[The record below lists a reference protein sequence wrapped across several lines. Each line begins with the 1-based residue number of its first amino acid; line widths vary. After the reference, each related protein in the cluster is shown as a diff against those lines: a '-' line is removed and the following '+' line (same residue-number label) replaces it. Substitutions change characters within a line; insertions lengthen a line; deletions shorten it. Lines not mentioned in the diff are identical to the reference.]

1 MANSVSSI
9 RNVGISDITV
19 YIPTPK
25 VELQALLK
33 HRVSNDPKIE
43 RRFSRALDTTG
54 QVSMRYPEP
63 WQDNA
68 ALATQAAY
76 ELLQRTD
83 PEKLKGLRYLTVG
96 TETGVDHS
104 KPVAAYV
111 EGALQRAGLA
121 VPTSLSTFQVQ
132 HACAGGTYAM
142 LSIGALLQIAHRPG
156 ESGIVICSDIARYDV
171 PSTAEFTQGAGAVA
185 MLIEPNPRLLELD
198 VATQGYSSKD
208 VDDFFRPLDSLTAK
222 VKGGYSVLCYHEA
235 LDAAFRDHCERLEK
249 SPREVLES
257 TDMFVFHVPFYKMA
271 FLAAHTLLEAHLD
284 RSPDEVEEFLKAR
297 GFHDSVEAAAQVGN
311 IYSGAAYMTLAFH
324 LAGNY
329 ARLGK
334 DIVGQRVLICSYG
347 SGNTM
352 SVYSATVAERAPEVL
367 ESWDLPSVL
376 SSADDRGLAPYEAW
390 ISGYPNRE
398 SYNAM
403 VESAEIPTGCFY
415 LKNIRDDGYREYEI
429 R

>member
-1 MANSVSSI
+1 MANSELSI
-9 RNVGISDITV
+9 KKVGIGDIAV
-19 YIPTPK
+19 YIPAPK
-25 VELQALLK
+25 VDLQALLK
-33 HRVSNDPKIE
+33 HRVAQDPKSE

-54 QVSMRYPEP
+54 QISMRYPEP
-63 WQDNA
+63 WQDNST
-68 ALATQAAY
+68 LATQAAY
-76 ELLQRTD
+76 ALLQRVE

-142 LSIGALLQIAHRPG
+142 LSIGALLQAAQRPH
-156 ESGIVICSDIARYDV
+156 ESGVVICSDIARYDV

-198 VATQGYSSKD
+198 VGTQGYSSKD
-208 VDDFFRPLDSLTAK
+208 VDDFFRPLDSITAK
-222 VKGGYSVLCYHEA
+222 VKGGYSVQCYHEA
-235 LDAAFRDHCERLEK
+235 LDEAFRDHCERLGN
-249 SPREVLES
+249 SPQEVLEA

-271 FLAAHTLLEAHLD
+271 FLAAHTLLAAHLD
-284 RSPDEVEEFLKAR
+284 RSPDEIEEFLKTR
-297 GFHDSVEAAAQVGN
+297 GFHDSVEAASQVGN

-329 ARLGK
+329 ARIGK
-334 DIVGQRVLICSYG
+334 NIVGQRVLICSYG

-352 SVYSATVAERAPEVL
+352 SVYSAKVAEGAPEVL
-367 ESWDLPSVL
+367 SSWNLPAVL
-376 SSADDRGLAPYEAW
+376 SSAEDRGIAPYEGW
-390 ISGYPNRE
+390 IAGYPNRD
-398 SYNAM
+398 SYNTM
-403 VESAEIPTGCFY
+403 VKSAEIPRGCFY
-415 LKNIRDDGYREYEI
+415 LKSIRDDGYREYKVQ
-429 R
+429 